1 MLTFQT
7 FSRKPDTLLHSD
19 DDSTKLGQHIKNRIR
34 KYTEVVFFLG
44 PSSMRFGCQGLKN
57 QFELAAA
64 QNWNSRKSLPIF
76 KASHFI
82 SATLL
87 QFPSLKSR
95 AKKVLK
101 IEFQLFIFLTV
112 LCIPL
117 PKIAKE
123 FHSSSL
129 KNMGLLFFRQI
140 NLVLSL
146 PMETLVIFSRN
157 LGYDIFTIA
166 AVKSDNSFVCS
177 ALNSNKWVNPKKNF
191 AGFAAADDAR
201 GWLQFR
207 RLIKVLQR

>member
-101 IEFQLFIFLTV
+101 IEFQQFTYIFNCSMHPLAQN
-112 LCIPL
+112 CERIP
-117 PKIAKE
+117 
-123 FHSSSL
+123 
-129 KNMGLLFFRQI
+129 
-140 NLVLSL
+140 LVLSQKHG
-146 PMETLVIFSRN
+146 PFVFSSNKSCFKPTHGNSRN
-157 LGYDIFTIA
+157 FQRKPWLRYFYDR
-166 AVKSDNSFVCS
+166 CS
-177 ALNSNKWVNPKKNF
+177 QV
-191 AGFAAADDAR
+191 R
-201 GWLQFR
+201 
-207 RLIKVLQR
+207 

>member
-34 KYTEVVFFLG
+34 KYTEVVFFFFLG

-95 AKKVLK
+95 A
-101 IEFQLFIFLTV
+101 
-112 LCIPL
+112 
-117 PKIAKE
+117 
-123 FHSSSL
+123 
-129 KNMGLLFFRQI
+129 N
-140 NLVLSL
+140 
-146 PMETLVIFSRN
+146 
-157 LGYDIFTIA
+157 
-166 AVKSDNSFVCS
+166 
-177 ALNSNKWVNPKKNF
+177 
-191 AGFAAADDAR
+191 R
-201 GWLQFR
+201 GWNSPDFLASPGNGESRGEGNIPRDSPGNAFFIVNHRQNPNFQGFLQ
-207 RLIKVLQR
+207 LSWIKSTLFH

>member
-1 MLTFQT
+1 M
-7 FSRKPDTLLHSD
+7 
-19 DDSTKLGQHIKNRIR
+19 
-34 KYTEVVFFLG
+34 
-44 PSSMRFGCQGLKN
+44 
-57 QFELAAA
+57 
-64 QNWNSRKSLPIF
+64 
-76 KASHFI
+76 
-82 SATLL
+82 
-87 QFPSLKSR
+87 
-95 AKKVLK
+95 LK
-101 IEFQLFIFLTV
+101 IEFQQFTIFLTV

-177 ALNSNKWVNPKKNF
+177 ALNSNKWVNPKKTPTAIPAINQ
-191 AGFAAADDAR
+191 GFATLGNDD
-201 GWLQFR
+201 
-207 RLIKVLQR
+207 